1 MTRRLPEHT
10 RANARKLRYA
20 STDAEA
26 RLWYNLR
33 RHGLAGHKF
42 RRQHPFGPYILD
54 FYCAEARLVVEVDG
68 SQHIETQTVVRDA
81 KRTRYLEQHGLRVL
95 RFTNLEALLETDSVL
110 AVILVA
116 LANPS
121 P

>member
-1 MTRRLPEHT
+1 VRR
-10 RANARKLRYA
+10 A

-33 RHGLAGHKF
+33 RHGLAGYKF

-54 FYCAEARLVVEVDG
+54 FYCARARLVVEVDG
-68 SQHIETQTVVRDA
+68 GQHLEAKTVSRDA
-81 KRTRYLEQHGLRVL
+81 ERTRYLERNGLRVL
-95 RFTNLEALLETDSVL
+95 RFNNLETMLETD
-110 AVILVA
+110 AVFNVIFEA
-116 LANPS
+116 LADPS